1 MAKQSVGS
9 LNSMLSALSALF
21 TATSTIEIY
30 AGTQPA
36 NVATAIS
43 TQTKLVTLSMSAP
56 AFGAPANAVL
66 TANAIANGTA
76 IASGTA
82 TFARIKDGSGTAIMD
97 LSVGTTGAEIN
108 FNSTA
113 FVSGGVISI
122 TSMTLTQP
130 GL

>member
-1 MAKQSVGS
+1 MKQSAGS
-9 LNSMLSALSALF
+9 LNAMLSALSALF
-21 TATSTIEIY
+21 TAGSTIEIY
-30 AGTQPA
+30 SGTQPVSA
-36 NVATAIS
+36 ATALT
-43 TQTKLVTLSMSAP
+43 TQTKLVTLAFGNP

-82 TFARIKDGSGTAIMD
+82 TFARIKDGTGTVLAD
-97 LSVGTTGAEIN
+97 LSVGTTAAEIN

-122 TSMTLTQP
+122 TSMALTLP